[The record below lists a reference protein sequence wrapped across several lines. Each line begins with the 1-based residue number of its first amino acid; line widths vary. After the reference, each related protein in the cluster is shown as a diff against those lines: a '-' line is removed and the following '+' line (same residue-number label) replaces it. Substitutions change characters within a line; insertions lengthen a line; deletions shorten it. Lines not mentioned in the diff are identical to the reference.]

1 MKETEIK
8 LKYDKNKNN
17 KKKASEEEPPAG
29 YIHVRA
35 RRGQAT
41 DSHSLA
47 ERVLK
52 CFFFF
57 LFLFFYLHG
66 FHTMFTCIISKVLIS
81 YLDFLNGFQVRRL
94 KINERMKLLQGLVP
108 GCDKVNFTR

>member
-1 MKETEIK
+1 MKETEKK
-8 LKYDKNKNN
+8 LKNDKNKKN

-52 CFFFF
+52 CFFS